1 MSRTALPISVS
12 PRAAQILQKAL
23 KQRTLEKHYA
33 ERMEIILLSN
43 SKKRNMDIASQLKI
57 IVDTVMKWRKRW
69 QYNQERLLKL
79 ESTYDGKQVSDND
92 LLNEYKKI
100 LSDMPRSGSP
110 GHLTEVDIALL
121 QALACESPEKYGLPV
136 TAWTHELL
144 SEQAKKKGIK
154 ISPAHYGRILKKM
167 N

>member
-1 MSRTALPISVS
+1 
-12 PRAAQILQKAL
+12 
-23 KQRTLEKHYA
+23 
-33 ERMEIILLSN
+33 
-43 SKKRNMDIASQLKI
+43 MDIASQLKI